1 MPDFS
6 KSCIYKLRH
15 IDDTNNNNIYIG
27 STTNLKTRLIDHKK
41 NCINSTSYYHERLV
55 YKSIRQNGGWDM
67 WTYDI
72 IEHFPCNDKK
82 TLHIRET
89 YWMDKLKP
97 TLNVYKPYTTEQQ
110 KNEHH
115 KQYYQNNKTEIK
127 NKQKEYLKLNPHK
140 KTEYRLNTIQNYTPE
155 KIQQLK
161 QYRKQYYI
169 DNLQKR
175 KQYVLDNKLKINTLA
190 HINQIKKTGKIP
202 KKETLDKYQIFH
214 NGTEWTSKLLIELDN
229 SKNNNIDNSTDNS
242 IHNSK
247 DYSKDTQDNSKDSKD
262 TQDNSKHIEDNS
274 LNISTDNTLNNS
286 TDSITLDNNKSTQ
299 TPDNILLEIIKATG
313 TNPPD
318 NIIRNSDNKT
328 FFCISCNNTYT
339 IRYLDVHLKSKN
351 HILNS

>member
-15 IDDTNNNNIYIG
+15 IEDSNNNNIYIG
-27 STTNLKTRLIDHKK
+27 STVNLKTRITDHKK
-41 NCINSTSYYHERLV
+41 SCINSTSVNYNRHV
-55 YKSIRQNGGWDM
+55 YKFIRQNGGWDM

-97 TLNVYKPYTTEQQ
+97 TLNVYKPYATEQQ
-110 KNEHH
+110 KNEQH
-115 KQYYQNNKTEIK
+115 KQYYQNNKTELK

-175 KQYVLDNKLKINTLA
+175 KQYVLDNKLKINTLY

-202 KKETLDKYQIFH
+202 KKETLDKYKLFH
-214 NGTEWTSKLLIELDN
+214 NGTEWTSKLLIELNN
-229 SKNNNIDNSTDNS
+229 SKKNNIDNSTDNS
-242 IHNSK
+242 KDNSIDNSKNSK
-247 DYSKDTQDNSKDSKD
+247 DNSKDIQDNSKD
-262 TQDNSKHIEDNS
+262 IEDNS
-274 LNISTDNTLNNS
+274 QNISTCNTLNNS
-286 TDSITLDNNKSTQ
+286 TDSIPLDNNKSTQ
-299 TPDNILLEIIKATG
+299 TPDNIILEIIKVNG
-313 TNPPD
+313 TNPPN
-318 NIIRNSDNKT
+318 NIVRNSDNKT